1 MKNCLQIVTAAA
13 LLLTASFG
21 LRNLMTPATA
31 AASTQAAI
39 TTGTGGPVPP
49 ALSASFAGP
58 GTSPDI
64 CTGTGGP
71 VPPGCFAAKV
81 R

>member
-1 MKNCLQIVTAAA
+1 MLKNCLQIVTAAA

-21 LRNLMTPATA
+21 LRNLMTPASAVASTSSAIASTATA
-31 AASTQAAI
+31 A
-39 TTGTGGPVPP
+39 PLPP
-49 ALSASFAGP
+49 ALQMRTVGP
-58 GTSPDI
+58 DTR